1 MNAEQKYMHKRMQEY
16 FLILIGCMIHIVVK
30 WQSTTFDSCPLSNY
44 MTITML
50 Q

>member
-1 MNAEQKYMHKRMQEY
+1 MNTEQKYMRKRMQEY

-30 WQSTTFDSCPLSNY
+30 WHSITFDLCPLSNY
-44 MTITML
+44 KTITML